1 VSAFEQT
8 AVEPGVTLNFL
19 RWNISRVFLHLGTEQ
34 KANMGNIA
42 TRIDDRGW
50 SAEARLPVF
59 AIHRV
64 PDAEPQEL
72 GLGGLVGIGPAMLEI
87 FATIRLLAPTCA
99 PVLIGGESGTGKE
112 LVAREIH
119 RLSSR
124 SSGPF
129 VAINAA
135 AFSESLI
142 ESELFGHEKGA
153 FTGAAQRHAGCFEQA
168 QGGTLFLDEIGEMPA
183 SAQAKLLRVLE
194 DSRIRR
200 LGGQHE
206 IPVDVRVLVA
216 TSKDPQQCLRED
228 VYYRLSVFTIVLPP
242 LRERGEDIPALAET
256 MVRAM
261 NARNGTRVT
270 FIHPDVL
277 GLFGKYAW
285 PGNVRELR
293 NVIERATIV
302 AGTGGI
308 LPSHLPP
315 TGLAPRKIPAPSDR
329 QNSMTFQTGQR
340 LDEVQEAYTELT
352 LASVNQNRG
361 RAAIMLGISLRT
373 LHNRLALAASRILS

>member
-1 VSAFEQT
+1 MLS
-8 AVEPGVTLNFL
+8 
-19 RWNISRVFLHLGTEQ
+19 WISSVWTTEGDLSIWWIEE

-50 SAEARLPVF
+50 SAEPRLPVF

-64 PDAEPQEL
+64 PDPDSREL
-72 GLGGLVGIGPAMLEI
+72 GLGSLVGIGWAMREI
-87 FATIRLLAPTCA
+87 FATIRLLAPTSA

-119 RLSSR
+119 RLSPR
-124 SSGPF
+124 CNGPF

-135 AFSESLI
+135 AFSENLI

-168 QGGTLFLDEIGEMPA
+168 QGGTLFLDEIGEMPL

-194 DSRIRR
+194 DLRIRR

-216 TSKDPQQCLRED
+216 TSKDPRQCLRED
-228 VYYRLSVFTIVLPP
+228 VYYRLSVFQVVLPP

-256 MVRAM
+256 IVNAM
-261 NARNGTRVT
+261 NVRNGTRVT

-308 LPSHLPP
+308 LPSHLPSTAFGTP
-315 TGLAPRKIPAPSDR
+315 APRKVPAQADTA
-329 QNSMTFQTGQR
+329 NSMTVQIGQR
-340 LDEVQEAYTELT
+340 LDEIEAAYTELT
-352 LASVNQNRG
+352 LASVSQNRG

-373 LHNRLALAASRILS
+373 LHNRLALAANRLLS